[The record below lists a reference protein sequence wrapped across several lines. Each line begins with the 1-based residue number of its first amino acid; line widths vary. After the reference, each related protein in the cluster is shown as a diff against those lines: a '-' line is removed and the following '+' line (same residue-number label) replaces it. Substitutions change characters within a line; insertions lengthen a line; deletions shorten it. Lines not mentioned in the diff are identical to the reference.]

1 MARLLPTKSV
11 ERNCLRILPRLVRR
25 YFKLGRSL
33 TLQTS
38 NQDMHQFR
46 IRTKRLRYITEL
58 YANLYPRPLRAS
70 LDQFRR
76 IQGILG
82 GLQDQTMVIG
92 YFEQRLMHVRTPERQ
107 TEYLRVLHRA
117 RVRQAGMREVFFQ
130 HWAELEREG
139 FEKWL
144 LNGIERAISP
154 KKE

>member
-1 MARLLPTKSV
+1 MARLRPTKSV

-25 YFKLGRSL
+25 YFKLGRRL
-33 TLQTS
+33 TPQTS
-38 NQDMHQFR
+38 NQDLHQFR
-46 IRTKRLRYITEL
+46 IRTKRMRYITEL
-58 YANLYPRPLRAS
+58 YADLYPRPLRKS
-70 LDQFRR
+70 LAQFRR

-130 HWAELEREG
+130 HWAELERDG
-139 FEKWL
+139 FEKRL
-144 LNGIERAISP
+144 VTGIERAIRS
-154 KKE
+154 KED